1 MDAGYIVYVVDG
13 QTAALTTS
21 RINDGQWHRVDVE
34 WLVGGGIR
42 ISVDYSRR
50 SVTKVLNAKVQGLY
64 VGKITVGKLE
74 EIKIENV
81 NLSPFIGCIQVS
93 V

>member
-42 ISVDYSRR
+42 ISVDYGRR

-81 NLSPFIGCIQVS
+81 NLSPFIGCIQVN